1 LQELLPLLHA
11 EEGPG
16 SGHHQ
21 VKKQERHKDRD
32 KGGGQPLD
40 GRRQHVH
47 KPHGARPGQQKE
59 CPLEFFPLR
68 FGHGEGAVHRTVR
81 TKMCETP
88 KVNRSIAPLGRR
100 IKEEKDPPGPFR
112 NHMSKII
119 PRHHNGLTEVVPPID
134 SPCMGPCPAE
144 LSRGETRL
152 RSQRRSVTAMPHRD
166 LAHLPEPLAWAEPYR
181 AKMVEPIPITTRAQR
196 QRYIAAAGYN
206 PFRLRADQVSI
217 DLLTDSGTAAMSD
230 AQWAALMMGDESYAG
245 SRSFLRL
252 QEAVQDVLGFPYVL
266 PTHQG
271 RAAENILFHTLVQPG
286 QIVPNNMHFDTT
298 KAHIQHRRARPVN
311 LVIPQG
317 RDPQSEH
324 PFQGNMHVAALE
336 ALLQQEGDQVALIM
350 LTVTCN
356 NNGGQP
362 VSMEN
367 IRQVSRLA
375 RRYGVRLFLDAA
387 RFAENAYF
395 IQQREPGYQNV
406 RLADIVREMMGFAD
420 GCTMS
425 AKKDGL
431 VNMGGFVAFRDEDL
445 YRQASMYGVLYEGF
459 LTYGGMS
466 GRDME
471 ALAAGLREVLNE
483 DYLAARVGQVRYLWE
498 QLREL
503 GIPLVS

>member
-1 LQELLPLLHA
+1 
-11 EEGPG
+11 
-16 SGHHQ
+16 
-21 VKKQERHKDRD
+21 
-32 KGGGQPLD
+32 
-40 GRRQHVH
+40 
-47 KPHGARPGQQKE
+47 
-59 CPLEFFPLR
+59 
-68 FGHGEGAVHRTVR
+68 
-81 TKMCETP
+81 
-88 KVNRSIAPLGRR
+88 
-100 IKEEKDPPGPFR
+100 
-112 NHMSKII
+112 
-119 PRHHNGLTEVVPPID
+119 
-134 SPCMGPCPAE
+134 
-144 LSRGETRL
+144 
-152 RSQRRSVTAMPHRD
+152 MPHRD

-324 PFQGNMHVAALE
+324 PFKGNMDVAALE

-503 GIPLVS
+503 GIPLVSPPGGHGVYVDAGRFLPHFRQDDFPGWALSVALYEEAGVRAVEIGTVMAGRDPQTGEHDYPEQELLRLAIPRRVYSSRHLDVVAEGLRRVWERREALPAYRFTYEPPVLRHFTAAFEPGPVPAGAARAR